1 MADKLAKYREVWKNK
16 KILKLAYF
24 DWYKKILKDL
34 KNGCGKTV
42 ELGAGTGNFKE
53 YKPDTIS
60 SDIEKCDWLD
70 MSFDA
75 HKMPF
80 SEYSISNIVMID
92 VLHHLS
98 NPVKFF
104 QEAIR
109 VLKKRGRILIVEP
122 YPSLFSLFVYK
133 KFHPEPFLM
142 NMDYFADIPEKQK
155 DPWQS
160 NQAISYLLFFKHKRK
175 FLEKFGNDL
184 KVIKI
189 KKMSFLLYPLS
200 GGFENK
206 SLAPD
211 FMIPILKIM
220 EIFLTPFRKFLA
232 FRCYVVL
239 EKITDKI

>member
-1 MADKLAKYREVWKNK
+1 MTIKLLKHREVWRSK
-16 KILKLAYF
+16 KILRITYSG
-24 DWYKKILKDL
+24 WYEKILKDL
-34 KNGCGKTV
+34 KTGYGKTV

-53 YKPDTIS
+53 YKPDVIS
-60 SDIEKCDWLD
+60 SDIEKNDWLD

-80 SEYSISNIVMID
+80 SSGFISNIVMVD

-98 NPVKFF
+98 SPVKFF
-104 QEAIR
+104 QEAVR
-109 VLKKRGRILIVEP
+109 VLEKGGRILIVEP
-122 YPSLFSLFVYK
+122 YPSLFSFFIYK

-142 NMDYFADIPEKQK
+142 NVDYFADISEEQK

-160 NQAISYLLFFKHKRK
+160 NQAISYLLFFKHRK
-175 FLEKFGNDL
+175 KFMENFGNDL
-184 KVIKI
+184 VFIKI
-189 KKMSFLLYPLS
+189 KRMSFLLYPLS

-206 SLAPD
+206 SLVPD
-211 FMIPILKIM
+211 FLIPILKIM
-220 EIFLTPFRKFLA
+220 EILLVPFRKFLA

>member
-80 SEYSISNIVMID
+80 SEYSISNIV
-92 VLHHLS
+92 
-98 NPVKFF
+98 
-104 QEAIR
+104 
-109 VLKKRGRILIVEP
+109 KR
-122 YPSLFSLFVYK
+122 
-133 KFHPEPFLM
+133 
-142 NMDYFADIPEKQK
+142 
-155 DPWQS
+155 
-160 NQAISYLLFFKHKRK
+160 
-175 FLEKFGNDL
+175 
-184 KVIKI
+184 
-189 KKMSFLLYPLS
+189 
-200 GGFENK
+200 
-206 SLAPD
+206 
-211 FMIPILKIM
+211 
-220 EIFLTPFRKFLA
+220 
-232 FRCYVVL
+232 
-239 EKITDKI
+239 

>member
-1 MADKLAKYREVWKNK
+1 MTSKLLKHREIWKSK
-16 KILKLAYF
+16 KILRIIYSG
-24 DWYKKILKDL
+24 WYKEILKDL
-34 KNGCGKTV
+34 KNGSGKML

-53 YKPDTIS
+53 YKSDVIS

-70 MSFDA
+70 MNFDA
-75 HKMPF
+75 HQIPF
-80 SEYSISNIVMID
+80 ANGSISNIVMID

-98 NPVKFF
+98 SPIKFF
-104 QEAIR
+104 KEAIR
-109 VLKKRGRILIVEP
+109 VLEKEGRILIVEP

-142 NMDYFADIPEKQK
+142 DADYFSDISEKQK

-160 NQAISYLLFFKHKRK
+160 NQAISYLFFFKHRKK
-175 FLEKFGNDL
+175 FLENFSNDL
-184 KVIKI
+184 KFIKI

-211 FMIPILKIM
+211 FLIPVLKIM
-220 EIFLTPFRKFLA
+220 EILLIPFRKFLA
-232 FRCYVVL
+232 FRCYIVL